1 MVVEGQVSAFGG
13 LAHSFTW
20 SETQQI
26 SSSLKSN
33 WVIQEGDLLMNFGT
47 WARGA
52 GICDRFPQGMT
63 CWLKTFFLPSFTLAS
78 QTFAEVS
85 TDYSPSIMPARLA
98 LPWLSPVDMPHPTTC
113 PSRCPPSDSCPAT
126 PSGQP

>member
-52 GICDRFPQGMT
+52 GI
-63 CWLKTFFLPSFTLAS
+63 
-78 QTFAEVS
+78 
-85 TDYSPSIMPARLA
+85 
-98 LPWLSPVDMPHPTTC
+98 
-113 PSRCPPSDSCPAT
+113 
-126 PSGQP
+126 